1 MRAIM
6 TTYFEDIEEFC
17 ENIVEVY
24 EDTKAETDRYEDV
37 SIIALYEDACRIT
50 SELIRCGFEIKE
62 ININD
67 SDWDGYDDEYIIS
80 VYNDGIWVEPF
91 KRKDEYLNEESG
103 CTYVL
108 QNCNSKCL
116 DKITSKKLY
125 EVVFLDDE
133 DDDYEDENPQKISN
147 CNTSCDCCK
156 DKVST
161 TTTSIYEVNGKKVSK
176 EEYDKALSK
185 YDKMYSNM
193 LHRYEEISSKL
204 DSLIMRYF

>member
-1 MRAIM
+1 MREIM

-24 EDTKAETDRYEDV
+24 EDVKVDTTKYEDI
-37 SIIALYEDACRIT
+37 SIIALYEEARHIA

-67 SDWDGYDDEYIIS
+67 SDRDGYDDEYIIS
-80 VYNDGIWVEPF
+80 IYDDGVWIEPF
-91 KRKDEYLNEESG
+91 KRGNKYLNEESG

-116 DKITSKKLY
+116 DRITSKKLY

-133 DDDYEDENPQKISN
+133 DDDYEDENPQETSN
-147 CNTSCDCCK
+147 CNTSCDYCK

-161 TTTSIYEVNGKKVSK
+161 ATTSIYEVNGKKVSK

-185 YDKMYSNM
+185 YNEMYSDM
-193 LHRYEEISSKL
+193 LDRYEEISSKL
-204 DSLIMRYF
+204 DLLIMRYF